1 MGEGNDGIDV
11 FSRSFLPERFCQLV
25 YDAIYTAYRGDNPYL
40 VTDSHITVPATVAV
54 KGQTFVGNVQSRV
67 LRLPGIVLQT
77 FQIRFDILLVYQGA
91 CGYILPGMSDRET
104 VLDDG
109 LACFKVLQRH
119 FVTGRNFFADSDGG
133 GSDSYIISCR

>member
-91 CGYILPGMSDRET
+91 CGISFRACPIGKPYLMMDSP
-104 VLDDG
+104 VL
-109 LACFKVLQRH
+109 K
-119 FVTGRNFFADSDGG
+119 
-133 GSDSYIISCR
+133 SCSATL